1 MFSVCLIIYKIERI
15 ELYGDSVFNFWM
27 SHLFYKVTTPF
38 FTPAISMVV
47 QFLYM
52 SVSYF

>member
-1 MFSVCLIIYKIERI
+1 MFSVCLVIYMKERI
-15 ELYGDSVFNFWM
+15 ELSGDSVFNFWM
-27 SHLFYKVTTPF
+27 NHLFYKVTTPF

-52 SVSYF
+52 STNYF